1 MSVTQYNS
9 EDLPQLLRYYYA
21 NLFPYDLFYKWLS
34 YGDVVPDY
42 FKRREFSF
50 TLEGDI
56 YLRYQSFSDADEM
69 QRALISK
76 NPVKIDV
83 GAVFNIEPKDSKKN
97 ELVAFQA
104 LERELV
110 FDIDLTDYDDIR
122 TCCKGAEICS
132 KCWKFMI
139 IAVKILERA
148 LTDDFGF
155 KHLLFVYSG
164 RRGIHCWVN
173 DQRARKL
180 TFEMRSAIVEYLTLV
195 VGGDFKKKKVS
206 FYVPGR
212 QDLHPSVKMAV
223 YIIDQYFPALLAE
236 QGWLDSKEKF
246 DRFLE
251 FCPLNRIKQ
260 VLQPLYDPKM
270 KPAELWLK
278 LQAKAVQV
286 MEKEGPRSY
295 FLEEFKVQHAYP
307 RLDINVS
314 KGLNHLLKSPF
325 SVHPKTGR
333 VSVPIDAKRIEDF
346 VPEDV
351 PNISQICSEVDAFDK
366 KMPDSKLENFEKTSL
381 KSSVMRLRKFVNDL
395 VQDNKQMRNKL
406 SDETLE
412 F

>member
-1 MSVTQYNS
+1 MQYNS

-21 NLFPYDLFYKWLS
+21 NLFPYELFYKWLS
-34 YGDVVPDY
+34 YGEVVPDY

-50 TLEGDI
+50 TLDGDI
-56 YLRYQSFSDADEM
+56 YLRYQSFADAEDM
-69 QRALISK
+69 KRALISK
-76 NPVKIDV
+76 NPVKMDI

-132 KCWKFMI
+132 KCWRFMI
-139 IAVKILERA
+139 IAVKILERS
-148 LTDDFGF
+148 LTNDFGF

-173 DQRARKL
+173 DKRARKL

-195 VGGDFKKKKVS
+195 VGGDFKQKKVHFHS
-206 FYVPGR
+206 R
-212 QDLHPSVKMAV
+212 QALHPSINSAI
-223 YIIDQYFPALLAE
+223 YIIDQHFPALLTE

-251 FCPLNRIKQ
+251 FCPLNKLKTA
-260 VLQPLYDPKM
+260 LQPIYTTKLNPR
-270 KPAELWLK
+270 ELWAK
-278 LQAKAVQV
+278 IESQAKQI
-286 MEKEGPRSY
+286 MEKEGMNCY

-346 VPEDV
+346 VPENV
-351 PNISQICSEVDAFDK
+351 PNISQIVSEVDEFDK
-366 KMPDSKLENFEKTSL
+366 RMPPEDKLQREKYEKTSL
-381 KSSVMRLRKFVNDL
+381 KSSIVRFSRFINDL